1 MDKAVIN
8 QIQELLLSQRKEI
21 IDSTTT
27 STDIDFE
34 GDETD
39 EIQAK
44 QLASISAQLSERAAH
59 KLHKIDVAFSKI
71 QNSTYGKCEDCDD
84 EIAEK
89 RLIFNPH
96 FLTCISCA
104 EAREME
110 ENNRKKMR

>member
-1 MDKAVIN
+1 MDKAVLN

-21 IDSTTT
+21 VSSNVA

-59 KLHKIDVAFSKI
+59 KLQQISNAFAKI
-71 QNSTYGKCEDCDD
+71 QNSTYGKCEDCGD

-89 RLIFNPH
+89 RLMFNPH

>member
-1 MDKAVIN
+1 MDKAVLN
-8 QIQELLLSQRKEI
+8 KIQDLLLSQRKEI
-21 IDSTTT
+21 INSAP
-27 STDIDFE
+27 SSSDIDFE

-44 QLASISAQLSERAAH
+44 QLAAISAQLSERTAQ
-59 KLHKIDVAFSKI
+59 KLHQIDVAFGKI
-71 QNSTYGKCEDCDD
+71 HNSTYGKCEDCGD

-89 RLIFNPH
+89 RLMFNPY